1 MDFELTTTPMQ
12 KKILVLYIN
21 RHLGGNDSS
30 MFPSN
35 QNREMEREENT
46 KPLYATQI
54 RCVPGTLVFST
65 ARSLCHHPR
74 HRTGGTSKSKR
85 KEVVGKKY
93 FQTRNDMNGGQIK
106 NLQCRGELA
115 EDW

>member
-1 MDFELTTTPMQ
+1 MDFELTTTTMQ

-21 RHLGGNDSS
+21 RHLSGNDSS

-54 RCVPGTLVFST
+54 RCVPGSLVLST
-65 ARSLCHHPR
+65 ARSLCHHPP
-74 HRTGGTSKSKR
+74 HRTGGTNKSKSKR
-85 KEVVGKKY
+85 GGRKKY
-93 FQTRNDMNGGQIK
+93 SQTRNDMNGGQIK
-106 NLQCRGELA
+106 NLQCRGDLA
-115 EDW
+115 ED